1 MSSERKQATKPRFVT
16 FQSDG
21 SMCDQLS
28 GLTIFVHWMMVKVQ
42 AVLQKLF
49 LEILLV
55 YVIPEMSQQPMVG
68 YWQPLARISIQ
79 GP

>member
-1 MSSERKQATKPRFVT
+1 
-16 FQSDG
+16 
-21 SMCDQLS
+21 MCDQLS
-28 GLTIFVHWMMVKVQ
+28 GLTIFVHWTMVKVQ

-55 YVIPEMSQQPMVG
+55 YVIPEMSQQPTVG

>member
-21 SMCDQLS
+21 SMCEQLS
-28 GLTIFVHWMMVKVQ
+28 GLTIFVHWMMVRVQ
-42 AVLQKLF
+42 PVVLQKLF
-49 LEILLV
+49 LEMFLI
-55 YVIPEMSQQPMVG
+55 YVIPEMSQQPTVG
-68 YWQPLARISIQ
+68 YWPLARILIQ